1 MAVREALITPKSLP
15 LAEGCVGAGTGAP
28 VGKLGG
34 PERCMKAGLGA
45 RAFQLGSLQ
54 VGAVSA
60 VNAVGNVVDPER
72 CMKAGL
78 GARAFQ
84 LGSLQVGAVSAV
96 NAVGNVVDPAT
107 LQPIAGM
114 RTTANGLEIGDM
126 EEAML
131 AMGVQVTMP
140 LDRTNT
146 TISCIVTNA
155 CLTKAQATKV
165 AQMAAD
171 AYAEIGDMEEAML
184 AMGVQVTMPLDRTNT
199 TISCI
204 VTNACLT
211 KAQATKVAQ
220 MAADAYAHAIRPT
233 HMGEQ
238 VTMPLD
244 RTNTTISCIVTNAC
258 LTKAQATKVAQM
270 AADAYA
276 HAIRPPHTPNDGD
289 TIYVLANGS
298 LGADTS
304 ARIPLDLIGL
314 VATRALE
321 AAIVAGCTEATALH
335 GLPAHRDIA
344 APYSPI
350 GPSSGPSKRPA
361 RAPRPSRHRGPL
373 INDRILIRPIQAV
386 RGQRPTPHRTSGRTR
401 GVALG

>member
-1 MAVREALITPKSLP
+1 MSTLSPISITEIPGFKFGHFTDRAGGTGCTAIVAPEGAVGGVDVRGAAPASRETDLLKPENTVEEVHAVVLSGGSAFGLDAASGAANELEKHGIGLDVGCGRVPIVCSSCLFDLAFGNSQARPTSFDGAMAVREALITPESLP
-15 LAEGCVGAGTGAP
+15 LAEGCVGAGTGAT

-34 PERCMKAGLGA
+34 PERCMK
-45 RAFQLGSLQ
+45 S
-54 VGAVSA
+54 
-60 VNAVGNVVDPER
+60 
-72 CMKAGL
+72 GL

-114 RTTANGLEIGDM
+114 RATADGLEIVDM

-131 AMGVQVTMP
+131 AMG
-140 LDRTNT
+140 
-146 TISCIVTNA
+146 
-155 CLTKAQATKV
+155 
-165 AQMAAD
+165 
-171 AYAEIGDMEEAML
+171 G
-184 AMGVQVTMPLDRTNT
+184 QVTMPLDRTNT

-233 HMGEQ
+233 H
-238 VTMPLD
+238 
-244 RTNTTISCIVTNAC
+244 TT
-258 LTKAQATKVAQM
+258 
-270 AADAYA
+270 
-276 HAIRPPHTPNDGD
+276 NDGD

-298 LGADTS
+298 LGADAS

-344 APYSPI
+344 APKSTI
-350 GPSSGPSKRPA
+350 GPSSGPSKPFADNAPPLTGHPA
-361 RAPRPSRHRGPL
+361 GRG
-373 INDRILIRPIQAV
+373 
-386 RGQRPTPHRTSGRTR
+386 
-401 GVALG
+401 ALLYADSIF

>member
-1 MAVREALITPKSLP
+1 MSTLSPISITEIPGFKFGHFTDRAGGTGCTAIVAPEGAVGGVDVRGAAPASRETDLLKPENTVEEVHAVVLSGGSAFGLDAASGAANELEKHGIGLDVGCGRVPIVCSSCLFDLAFGNSQARPTSFDGAMAVREALITPKSLP
-15 LAEGCVGAGTGAP
+15 LAEGCVGAGTGAT

-34 PERCMKAGLGA
+34 PERCMKSGLGA

-60 VNAVGNVVDPER
+60 VNAVGNVVDPT
-72 CMKAGL
+72 
-78 GARAFQ
+78 
-84 LGSLQVGAVSAV
+84 
-96 NAVGNVVDPAT
+96 T

-114 RTTANGLEIGDM
+114 RATADGLEIVDM

-131 AMGVQVTMP
+131 A
-140 LDRTNT
+140 
-146 TISCIVTNA
+146 
-155 CLTKAQATKV
+155 
-165 AQMAAD
+165 
-171 AYAEIGDMEEAML
+171 
-184 AMGVQVTMPLDRTNT
+184 
-199 TISCI
+199 
-204 VTNACLT
+204 
-211 KAQATKVAQ
+211 
-220 MAADAYAHAIRPT
+220 
-233 HMGEQ
+233 MGEQ

-258 LTKAQATKVAQM
+258 L
-270 AADAYA
+270 
-276 HAIRPPHTPNDGD
+276 AIRPTHTTNDGD

-344 APYSPI
+344 AP
-350 GPSSGPSKRPA
+350 
-361 RAPRPSRHRGPL
+361 
-373 INDRILIRPIQAV
+373 
-386 RGQRPTPHRTSGRTR
+386 
-401 GVALG
+401 